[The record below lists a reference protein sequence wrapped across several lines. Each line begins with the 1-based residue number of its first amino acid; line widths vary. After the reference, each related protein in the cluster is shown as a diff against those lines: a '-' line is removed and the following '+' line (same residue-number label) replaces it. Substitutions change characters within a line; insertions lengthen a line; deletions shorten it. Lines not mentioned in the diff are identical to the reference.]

1 MPNHYFVGDHEYF
14 PGIGNISYE
23 GRESDNPLAFKFYQ
37 RDRLVGGKTMQQH
50 LRCTLSSKC
59 RP

>member
-37 RDRLVGGKTMQQH
+37 CDRLVGGEK
-50 LRCTLSSKC
+50 RCHYRSCSMST
-59 RP
+59 